1 MQTLVL
7 LELTLAKLHLWS
19 VVSSR
24 QLYLKKFGNISASN
38 IRRRNKVSF
47 LWTLNSKNKILKGQ
61 FCSVYNSLRKSGKLG
76 DSVFQTSKVK
86 VRKFL
91 SICFFRSS
99 WLNYFLRL
107 HAGDVRLLWVGNRI
121 HYIIVSFEIKNANP
135 EVQQGFC

>member
-76 DSVFQTSKVK
+76 DSVLQTSKAK
-86 VRKFL
+86 VTKSL
-91 SICFFRSS
+91 NISFFRS
-99 WLNYFLRL
+99 WYLNYFLKL
-107 HAGDVRLLWVGNRI
+107 YDSVVRLLSVGNRI
-121 HYIIVSFEIKNANP
+121 HYIIVSFETKNVNP
-135 EVQQGFC
+135 EVQQGFF